1 MDLAD
6 WRTRINELDNQI
18 LNLLNQRAE
27 AALQIGNLKRRQ
39 GTPSYVPERE
49 AEILTQLSAAGRGP
63 LTAEHITAVWR
74 EILSAC
80 RALEG
85 PVTVAYLGPPA
96 TFTHQAARER
106 FGGAAEFHPVRTIAD
121 VFDEVERGRAAYGV
135 VPVENS
141 TEGAVNVTLDR
152 LIDSEATI
160 CGEIYL
166 EIAQQLLSRASELGE
181 IKRVLSHPQGLAQ
194 CRGWLAA
201 NLPDV
206 PTEETSSTAAAVE
219 VAAGDPTVAAIAA
232 ELAGT
237 LYGVPVL
244 RARIEDNRHN
254 ATRFLVIESAP
265 RARSATRP
273 TGRDKTS
280 LLFAMKNEPGSLY
293 RILEPFVRAGLNLT
307 KIESRP
313 AKIRAWEYVIFV
325 DFEGHRE
332 TPSVAAAL
340 REIAERTLYLR
351 ILGSYPAA

>member
-49 AEILTQLSAAGRGP
+49 AEILRSLSARSRGP
-63 LTAEHITAVWR
+63 LTADNVTAIWR
-74 EILSAC
+74 EVLSAC

-85 PVTVAYLGPPA
+85 PQTVAYLGPQA
-96 TFTHQAARER
+96 TFTHQAALGR
-106 FGGAAEFHPVRTIAD
+106 FGSAAEFHPARTILD
-121 VFDEVERGRAAYGV
+121 VFDEVERGRAAFGV

-166 EIAQQLLSRASELGE
+166 EIAQQLLSRASDLSEV
-181 IKRVLSHPQGLAQ
+181 KRVLSHPQGLAQ

-201 NLPDV
+201 NLRDV
-206 PTEETSSTAAAVE
+206 VTEETSSTAAAVE

-254 ATRFLVIESAP
+254 ATRFLVIGSPTRSVSAAP
-265 RARSATRP
+265 S
-273 TGRDKTS
+273 GRDKTS

-332 TPSVAAAL
+332 TPAVAAAL
-340 REIAERTLYLR
+340 REIGERTLHLKV
-351 ILGSYPAA
+351 LGSYPAA

>member
-1 MDLAD
+1 MNLAD

-49 AEILTQLSAAGRGP
+49 AEILRHLSARNRGP
-63 LTAEHITAVWR
+63 LTADNVIAIWR
-74 EILSAC
+74 EVLSAC

-85 PVTVAYLGPPA
+85 PQTIAYLGPKA
-96 TFTHQAARER
+96 TFTHQAALGR
-106 FGGAAEFHPVRTIAD
+106 FGNAAEFHPARTILD
-121 VFDEVERGRAAYGV
+121 VFDEVERGRAAFGV

-166 EIAQQLLSRASELGE
+166 EIAQQLLSRASDLSEV
-181 IKRVLSHPQGLAQ
+181 KRVLSHPQGLAQ
-194 CRGWLAA
+194 CRAWLAA
-201 NLPDV
+201 NLRDV
-206 PTEETSSTAAAVE
+206 TTEETSSTAAAVE

-254 ATRFLVIESAP
+254 ATRFLVIGAP
-265 RARSATRP
+265 ARSVPAAP
-273 TGRDKTS
+273 SGRDKTS

-332 TPSVAAAL
+332 TPAVAAAL
-340 REIAERTLYLR
+340 REIGERTLHLKV
-351 ILGSYPAA
+351 LGSYPAA